1 VEEVQLTVLGRK
13 DVDAAISSIIARV
26 KPLLPA

>member
-13 DVDAAISSIIARV
+13 GVDAAIASIIERV

>member
-1 VEEVQLTVLGRK
+1 VLGRK
-13 DVDAAISSIIARV
+13 DVDAAIASIMERV